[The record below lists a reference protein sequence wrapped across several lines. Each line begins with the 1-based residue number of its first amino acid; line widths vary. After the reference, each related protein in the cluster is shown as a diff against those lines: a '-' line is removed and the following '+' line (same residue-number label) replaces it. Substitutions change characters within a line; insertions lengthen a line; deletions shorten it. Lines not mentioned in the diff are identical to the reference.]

1 MYLVPVNLPY
11 QPSIIAGVWQ
21 NVRQCMVIQQK
32 ALRSTAK
39 PARPFAVLSLS
50 PCLSRY
56 GRKGDVIFLIAVL
69 KHLPLERCLGL
80 GGQPIAQC
88 GEAG

>member
-1 MYLVPVNLPY
+1 MSLVPVNLSY

-21 NVRQCMVIQQK
+21 NVPQCMVIQQK

-50 PCLSRY
+50 PRQ
-56 GRKGDVIFLIAVL
+56 L
-69 KHLPLERCLGL
+69 KRGLGL
-80 GGQPIAQC
+80 VRETEEQKGPLSQTRKSASTTEMGG
-88 GEAG
+88 